1 MSLILSVPDSA
12 WSTQTIT
19 LGGLEYTITL
29 TWNDRDSRWRFSLSR
44 GSTTLVSGIKLVEN
58 QSLLSRYIL
67 RDFAHGDIFILRSKK
82 DGEPVGRNNF
92 GIQKAYE
99 MVYFTNEELDLIGGN
114 NG

>member
-1 MSLILSVPDSA
+1 MALILSVPDSA

-29 TWNDRDSRWRFSLSR
+29 TWNDRDSRWRFSLSK
-44 GSTTLVSGIKLVEN
+44 GLSQLVSGIKLVEN

-67 RDFAHGDIFILRSKK
+67 RDFAHGDIFILRSKE
-82 DGEPVGRNNF
+82 DGQPVGRDNF

-99 MVYFTNEELDLIGGN
+99 MVYFTNEELETIRAA